1 MEYIKC
7 SGYIEMADANNM
19 IVLFPQV
26 KQSRVDT
33 ITLFQCWDLHGYTG
47 PLYGNCLSYNYSLT
61 YLNTTSNYIFPISL
75 CFSNETWITKSS
87 GV

>member
-47 PLYGNCLSYNYSLT
+47 PLFGTVKYLEITLHYLMIALSNILFS
-61 YLNTTSNYIFPISL
+61 IS
-75 CFSNETWITKSS
+75 S
-87 GV
+87 